1 MPVYNSWEESVI
13 YANPKQWHAVQL
25 KAQTFYFTLIS
36 QLLHSLY
43 SGAQYFQNSAF
54 SSVAIAMKSCLPQLL
69 ANTFIPDTFHDGTGC
84 SSTAV
89 LGQLFSIKSVAAV
102 WNGVVDQ
109 LFSFKLA
116 VVSILG
122 FPQAPRTSRQMIVA
136 NTTPGMILS
145 SQRFLKWPAEYK
157 CNANAT
163 GLSKHNSMWRFLLRV
178 SPVVKW
184 SLLEPLALL
193 PWAFLFLWGLFPACW
208 WRLILN

>member
-1 MPVYNSWEESVI
+1 MQCSS
-13 YANPKQWHAVQL
+13 KH
-25 KAQTFYFTLIS
+25 KRSYFTLFS

-43 SGAQYFQNSAF
+43 RGAQHLQNSAF
-54 SSVAIAMKSCLPQLL
+54 SSVSIAMKSCLPQLL

-102 WNGVVDQ
+102 WYGVVDQ
-109 LFSFKLA
+109 LLSFK
-116 VVSILG
+116 LG
-122 FPQAPRTSRQMIVA
+122 FPQAPRNSRQMIVA
-136 NTTPGMILS
+136 STTPGMILS

-163 GLSKHNSMWRFLLRV
+163 GPSKHNSTWRFLLRV
-178 SPVVKW
+178 SPVVKR

-208 WRLILN
+208 VRQILN